1 MSFRSAKDSV
11 IIEGRVIG
19 SSMRIA
25 SALSSGQFRRRPLI
39 VFGLFVV
46 GAYAAYE
53 AAQFVINDDMT
64 GLAYAAMCI
73 AGGAVVVA
81 ILNNWRNGVYLF
93 LSWLLF
99 EDFARKFL
107 GNNMAIYFAK
117 DFMVLI
123 VYLSFFAAFRR
134 KEVTIFRP
142 PFLMPLLIFVW
153 FGAMQVF
160 NPASTHIMYGLMGF
174 KMFFYYIPL
183 VFVGYA
189 LLNSEAELR
198 RFFTVNLVLV
208 LIIVSLGI
216 AQSIIGPSF
225 LSPAVQADDLRA
237 LSGLYRVSASGV
249 AAYRPTSV
257 FVSAGRYANFI
268 SVAWILALGFS
279 GYLLLRH
286 RKGRVLAFIA
296 IPVTAAGAFLTA
308 SRGAFLWAI
317 ITAVVTSVAFIWG
330 APWRQGE
337 ALKVFRSI
345 QRVAI
350 GIGLGII
357 LLFYAYPDA
366 LLSRLAIYQET
377 LLPDS
382 PNYEL
387 THRGWT
393 YPVDNFLGAF
403 NYERWPYGYGIGT
416 GGLGGQ
422 YVARIF
428 KVKPVG
434 AGVESG
440 YGTLVVEMGIVGLIL
455 WLVMSVAIVIAAWKV
470 VKELKG
476 SPWFPLGFVIFWYAF
491 FLLFPAT
498 FGGIQAYEDFLL
510 NAYLWLLLGLL
521 FRLPTLAPSAQFAAG
536 ASLTQPARRWIR

>member
-1 MSFRSAKDSV
+1 V
-11 IIEGRVIG
+11 RVE
-19 SSMRIA
+19 
-25 SALSSGQFRRRPLI
+25 SALASWRFHRRPLI
-39 VFGLFVV
+39 VFGLFVA

-53 AAQFVINDDMT
+53 AAQYVINDDMT
-64 GLAYAAMCI
+64 GLAYGAMCI
-73 AGGAVVVA
+73 VGGAVVVA

-117 DFMVLI
+117 DFLVLV
-123 VYLSFFAAFRR
+123 VYISFFAAFRR
-134 KEVTIFRP
+134 KEVPFFRP

-183 VFVGYA
+183 VFIGYA

-225 LSPAVQADDLRA
+225 LNPAVQADDLRL
-237 LSGLYRVSASGV
+237 LSNTYRVSANGQS
-249 AAYRPTSV
+249 AYRPTSV
-257 FVSAGRYANFI
+257 FVSGGRYADFTM
-268 SVAWILALGFS
+268 VAWMVVLGFS

-286 RKGRVLAFIA
+286 KKGRALAFIA

-308 SRGAFLWAI
+308 SRGAFLWGI
-317 ITAVVTSVAFIWG
+317 INAAVTSVAFIWG

-345 QRVAI
+345 QRVVI
-350 GIGLGII
+350 GMALGII

-382 PNYEL
+382 SNYEL
-387 THRGWT
+387 THRAWT

-416 GGLGGQ
+416 SGLGGQ

-434 AGVESG
+434 VGVESG
-440 YGTLVVEMGIVGLIL
+440 YGALVLELGIVGLIL
-455 WLVMSVAIVIAAWKV
+455 WLVMSVAIVFAAWKV
-470 VKELKG
+470 VNGLKG
-476 SPWFPLGFVIFWYAF
+476 SPWFPLGFAIFWYAF
-491 FLLFPAT
+491 VLLFPAT

-521 FRLPTLAPSAQFAAG
+521 FRLPTLAPSAQFAAN
-536 ASLTQPARRWIR
+536 APLTQPARRWIR